1 MQIIINSTITE
12 EITDIKLE
20 QTTAK
25 EILTISF
32 NTENNRIKEKINH
45 ITIKQNNEI
54 INEYTEP
61 VYILS
66 YSSETYKYT
75 ITIFI

>member
-12 EITDIKLE
+12 EITDIKFE
-20 QTTAK
+20 QAAAK

-32 NTENNRIKEKINH
+32 NTENSCIKEKINH

-66 YSSETYKYT
+66 YNQETCKYT

>member
-45 ITIKQNNEI
+45 ITIK
-54 INEYTEP
+54 
-61 VYILS
+61 
-66 YSSETYKYT
+66 
-75 ITIFI
+75 

>member
-1 MQIIINSTITE
+1 MQIIINNTIIE
-12 EITDIKLE
+12 EITDIKFE
-20 QTTAK
+20 QAVTK

-32 NTENNRIKEKINH
+32 NTENSCIKEKINH
-45 ITIKQNNEI
+45 ITVKQNNDI

-66 YSSETYKYT
+66 YSSETRKYT